1 VPELVV
7 IAEQL
12 RAPVPGGTGR
22 YTAELLA
29 ALTRAAPPGW
39 TVTTVTAWHRERLAG
54 ARRIPLPRRGLTAV
68 WERGL
73 PLWPGG
79 DSVHAPTP
87 LAPPRARRGLV
98 VTVHDTV
105 PFTHPETL
113 TPRGAAWH
121 RAAITRAV
129 RTASAVVVPT
139 EAVAAELRHHAPGP
153 APVHVIGHGVPDVL
167 RREPDAA
174 EVARLADLPDGFVLA
189 VGTIEPRKGLG
200 TLVEAMARPEAPDLP
215 VVIAGP
221 QGWGGVDLPA
231 VAAAHGLPAGRVHLL
246 GRVTDAEL
254 ALLLR
259 RATVLAAPSL
269 AEGFGLPVLEAM
281 ALGLPVVHSDVPA
294 LVEVSGGAAVVTP
307 RGDTGALA
315 DALCMA
321 ARGELAGLVA
331 QARRRAAD
339 FTWSAAADA
348 VWKMHVRAFR

>member
-1 VPELVV
+1 
-7 IAEQL
+7 
-12 RAPVPGGTGR
+12 
-22 YTAELLA
+22 
-29 ALTRAAPPGW
+29 
-39 TVTTVTAWHRERLAG
+39 
-54 ARRIPLPRRGLTAV
+54 LPRRGLTAV

-79 DSVHAPTP
+79 DTVHAPTP

-113 TPRGAAWH
+113 TPRGVAWH

-139 EAVAAELRHHAPGP
+139 EAVAAELRRHAPGP

-167 RREPDAA
+167 RREPDPA

-189 VGTIEPRKGLG
+189 VGTIEPRKGFG
-200 TLVEAMARPEAPDLP
+200 MLVEAMARPEAPDLP

-221 QGWGGVDLPA
+221 RGWGGVDLPA
-231 VAAAHGLPAGRVHLL
+231 VAAAHGLPAARLHLL

-281 ALGLPVVHSDVPA
+281 ALGVPVVHSDAPA
-294 LVEVSGGAAVVTP
+294 LVEVSGGGAMITP
-307 RGDTGALA
+307 RGDAGALA
-315 DALCMA
+315 DALHA
-321 ARGELAGLVA
+321 AVSGQFTGLVDK
-331 QARRRAAD
+331 ARRRAAD
-339 FTWSAAADA
+339 FTWSAAARS
-348 VWKMHVRAFR
+348 VWELHMHALR